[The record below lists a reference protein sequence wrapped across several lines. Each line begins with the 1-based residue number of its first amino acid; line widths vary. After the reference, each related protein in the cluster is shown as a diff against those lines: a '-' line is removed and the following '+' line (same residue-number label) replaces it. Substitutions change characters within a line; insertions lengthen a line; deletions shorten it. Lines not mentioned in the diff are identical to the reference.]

1 MSPKPDVSEERKE
14 QITEAATKVFAEQG
28 FDKARMDDI
37 ATEANLSKGTLYLYF
52 KSKDAIIKDL
62 LERLFEREIAGL
74 RVLVDAPYPASEKLR
89 LFAEKMIG
97 GLTATQFS
105 MLFRLFQVPGPIS
118 QNALGRLVAMDAATT
133 KGVVSRLQAQELIT
147 AERDTEDKRRYM
159 LRSTAKGR
167 ALIQEALPVV
177 MGITEATLAPL
188 SKRES
193 ETFLRLLA
201 KLC

>member
-1 MSPKPDVSEERKE
+1 MALSGQDETPDQTPTDTPDYVLDEQVGFLLRKAYQRHQTIFTER
-14 QITEAATKVFAEQG
+14 
-28 FDKARMDDI
+28 
-37 ATEANLSKGTLYLYF
+37 
-52 KSKDAIIKDL
+52 
-62 LERLFEREIAGL
+62 
-74 RVLVDAPYPASEKLR
+74 
-89 LFAEKMIG
+89 MIG

-133 KGVVSRLQAQELIT
+133 KGVVSRLQSQGLIT
-147 AERDTEDKRRYM
+147 SERDSEDKRRYM
-159 LRSTAKGR
+159 LRSTEKGR

-177 MGITEATLAPL
+177 LGITEATLAPL
-188 SKRES
+188 TRRES

>member
-1 MSPKPDVSEERKE
+1 MAPHTPDE
-14 QITEAATKVFAEQG
+14 TAEQVGAAAPEYVLDEQVG
-28 FDKARMDDI
+28 FLLRKAYQRHQTI
-37 ATEANLSKGTLYLYF
+37 
-52 KSKDAIIKDL
+52 
-62 LERLFEREIAGL
+62 
-74 RVLVDAPYPASEKLR
+74 
-89 LFAEKMIG
+89 FAEKMIG

-188 SKRES
+188 TKRES

>member
-1 MSPKPDVSEERKE
+1 MASRSHDETSEQRERFAPEYVLDE
-14 QITEAATKVFAEQG
+14 QIG
-28 FDKARMDDI
+28 FLLRKAYQRHQTIFTD
-37 ATEANLSKGTLYLYF
+37 
-52 KSKDAIIKDL
+52 
-62 LERLFEREIAGL
+62 R
-74 RVLVDAPYPASEKLR
+74 
-89 LFAEKMIG
+89 MIG

-105 MLFRLFQVPGPIS
+105 MLFRLVQMTGPIS

-133 KGVVSRLQAQELIT
+133 KGVVSRLQAQGLVT
-147 AERDTEDKRRYM
+147 TERDTEDKRRYM
-159 LRSTAKGR
+159 LQSTAKGR

-188 SKRES
+188 TKRES